1 MGGKSSGS
9 LGAGMIAGKTPW
21 QRQMTVERL
30 WHTRL
35 STDLPPLLS
44 IYGDDRHAGFCAL
57 LWRHLTNKKS
67 TRHLQSGGATALI
80 DWDGPAKFQALSVRP
95 GAHHL
100 IVNPVSFPRA
110 LWFLGMFASVARKTA
125 TQITRQR

>member
-44 IYGDDRHAGFCAL
+44 IYGDDRHAGLCAL
-57 LWRHLTNKKS
+57 LWRHLTNKINAPPAL
-67 TRHLQSGGATALI
+67 RRRNGAYRLGWA
-80 DWDGPAKFQALSVRP
+80 GKVSSV
-95 GAHHL
+95 
-100 IVNPVSFPRA
+100 VSAPKRTSFNCESCQ
-110 LWFLGMFASVARKTA
+110 FSEGSVVFGMSAGVARKTA
-125 TQITRQR
+125 TKITRQR